1 MSVPYSIVSEGV
13 RLSVLLTPK
22 ASRDGVGGVE
32 KIGSAFRLRA
42 KVRALPEKGLANK
55 ALIKLIARWL
65 DVPKSDIEVSS
76 GAQSRYKVLLISGD
90 RAVLLEKLQTLLEA

>member
-1 MSVPYSIVSEGV
+1 MSLPYSILPEGV

-22 ASRDGVGGVE
+22 ASRDEIGVVE
-32 KIGSAFRLRA
+32 HVGTAFWLRA
-42 KVRALPEKGLANK
+42 KVRALPEKELANK